1 MSGGA
6 LTNDSSLLAHVAWK
20 FTTQTE
26 TLATEAL
33 GYILSRSAAARQ
45 ALQETI
51 RRGGIDIGP
60 LSDVRTEVIGKK
72 KERVDL
78 AGFDEYGEERAL
90 IEVKFWAGL
99 TENQPGTYLERMPND
114 GKPAVLLF
122 VAPQV
127 RLETLWPE
135 LRARAKAKFDMA
147 DAGSGDVRSL
157 AVDGGPRHL
166 MLVSWRELLD
176 NLSGSVDAVT
186 QGDVQQLNA
195 LCEQQDSEA
204 FQPLHS
210 EELGPEFPRRML
222 NLRQLID
229 DATERCKE
237 KGFVSTSGLAGN
249 TPRPHGYGRYLAIG
263 VGDGEKAGAWF
274 GVNYEHW
281 AKLRE
286 TVLWITVFSWG
297 TLIPLAE
304 ARRRLGEMILGRS
317 DSIPVSLPV
326 GVESDKVLDAVV
338 ERLREVADKVNS

>member
-1 MSGGA
+1 MG
-6 LTNDSSLLAHVAWK
+6 NDSSLIAHVAWK
-20 FTTQTE
+20 LTAQTE

-51 RRGGIDIGP
+51 RQGGADIGP
-60 LSDVRTEVIGKK
+60 LSDVRTEVTGEQ

-122 VAPQV
+122 VAPQT

-135 LRARAKAKFDMA
+135 LRARAKVKFDLT
-147 DAGSGDVRSL
+147 DAGSRDVRSL

-166 MLVSWRELLD
+166 TLVSWRELLN

-186 QGDVQQLNA
+186 QGDIQQLNA

-204 FQPLHS
+204 FQPLRS
-210 EELGPEFPRRML
+210 EEFGPEFPRRML

-237 KGFVSTSGLAGN
+237 KGFVSTSGAQS
-249 TPRPHGYGRYLAIG
+249 RPHGYGHWLRIG
-263 VGDGEKAGAWF
+263 SADGEKAKAWF

-286 TVLWITVFSWG
+286 TPLWLMVSYDSST
-297 TLIPLAE
+297 IPIAE
-304 ARRRLGEMILGRS
+304 ARHRLGKMIPGRS
-317 DSIPVSLPV
+317 DSIPVFPPV
-326 GVESDKVLDAVV
+326 GVEYDKVLGAVV
-338 ERLREVADKVNS
+338 ERLTEVADKVSS